1 MTADLWTAAV
11 KVLHDNDLGGWTK
24 PAPRLYPYQWS
35 WDSAF
40 IAIGLVHVDPLRAAR
55 ELETLFAAQWAD
67 GRVPHIVFNN
77 ETPAEDYFP
86 DPGWW
91 ASQRFSPPAPANTPT
106 SGLVQ
111 PPVHAIAAWHLAE
124 VAGEVVRDR
133 LRGLYPR
140 LVAWHQYLVTHRDPD
155 GRGLIVVYHP
165 WESMDNS
172 PRFDAAL
179 ARVEVGDLPP
189 YKRRDTGHIQ
199 DKSQRPTDAEYDRFL
214 WLVNL
219 LKASRYDDATIQP
232 KLPLL
237 VQDVFFSGIF
247 AAANNALSQL
257 AGWLGIESDR
267 PELDAWAT
275 RFSKAVQQQWDET
288 ERLALD
294 YDVRADAPIRVQT
307 YAGFA
312 PLLVP
317 GLDPVLRDALVAELF
332 GPRFVGAEGFKFP
345 LIPSAA
351 PGSPGF
357 QRRSYWRGPVW
368 PVMNWLYW
376 WGLRQQGE
384 ERRAEEL
391 RQANLHLL
399 MEPTSRFAEYLEPYT
414 AEPLGSM
421 DQSWTA
427 AVALDWLAQDR
438 SAGFS

>member
-1 MTADLWTAAV
+1 MTSNLWTAAV
-11 KVLHDNDLGGWTK
+11 EVLRENDLGGWTK

-40 IAIGLVHVDPLRAAR
+40 IAIGLVHIDPLRAVR
-55 ELETLFAAQWAD
+55 ELETLFTAQWAD

-77 ETPAEDYFP
+77 EAPTQDYFP

-91 ASQRFSPPAPANTPT
+91 ASQKFSPPAPADTPT

-111 PPVHAIAAWHLAE
+111 PPVHAIAAWHLAQE
-124 VAGEVVRDR
+124 GGEMVRDR
-133 LRGLYPR
+133 LHALYPR
-140 LVAWHQYLVTHRDPD
+140 LVAWHRYLVTHRDLD

-179 ARVEVGDLPP
+179 SRVEVGELPP
-189 YKRRDTGHIQ
+189 YTRRDTGHIQ

-219 LKASRYDDATIQP
+219 LKDCKYEDAAIQRT
-232 KLPLL
+232 LPLL
-237 VQDVFFSGIF
+237 VQDVFVSGIF
-247 AAANNALSQL
+247 AAANQALSQL
-257 AGWLGIESDR
+257 AVWLGVESDR
-267 PELDAWAT
+267 PELDRWTT
-275 RFSKAVQQQWDET
+275 RFSKAVQQQWDAT

-317 GLDPVLRDALVAELF
+317 DLEPGLRDQLVNELF
-332 GPRFVGAEGFKFP
+332 GPRFIGAEGFKFRV
-345 LIPSAA
+345 IPSAA

-368 PVMNWLYW
+368 PVMNWLFW
-376 WGLRQQGE
+376 WGLRQQGD

-391 RQANLHLL
+391 RQANLKLL
-399 MEPTSRFAEYLEPYT
+399 SEPTSHFAEYLEPYT
-414 AEPLGSM
+414 GEPLGSM

-427 AVALDWLAQDR
+427 AVALDWLALDT
-438 SAGFS
+438 